1 MKLLEGRTLTPDE
14 EKFIKAYRG
23 ADPQFKEAAEWILQN
38 FPKRKVKHEEIVY
51 TENGIINFSQTEKR
65 KKKDE

>member
-14 EKFIKAYRG
+14 EKFIKAYRA
-23 ADPQFKEAAEWILQN
+23 ADPNFKEAAKWILYT

-51 TENGIINFSQTEKR
+51 TENGIINFSKTR
-65 KKKDE
+65 KERNNDY